1 MCGVEFG
8 FPRGENC
15 FLVEKIVSS
24 WRRCRSWRSLF
35 PHGENIS
42 LFPHGGACNYQASS
56 RKACGQ
62 PLIRASPLEVLGR
75 IRFPSGEVCFL
86 MEKMQVV
93 EKFVSSWS
101 KCKPVSSW
109 RSL

>member
-1 MCGVEFG
+1 MED
-8 FPRGENC
+8 
-15 FLVEKIVSS
+15 
-24 WRRCRSWRSLF
+24 
-35 PHGENIS
+35 
-42 LFPHGGACNYQASS
+42 FPHGGACNYQASS

-62 PLIRASPLEVLGR
+62 PLVRASQLEVLGR
-75 IRFPSGEVCFL
+75 ILVSSWRERRVVNLLFELPRWKFWVEFGFPSGEDCFL

-93 EKFVSSWS
+93 AKFVSSWR